1 MAEINE
7 NEKRIK
13 SGGIRRPGEVHQR
26 QTEAGSSNI
35 RPTDKP
41 AVKSGT
47 QPVRRPSGVRKPGM
61 GRQTDIYAR
70 ETSMVD
76 VNAAG
81 SRPAPQTEIT
91 REQASHIIGG
101 NEETVRPVRTKKQK
115 KKKVS
120 VIKERQITKEE
131 YRFHK
136 DMKKRR
142 RKTALIVLVIVFLIA
157 VTVFAGYMA
166 YTYMIDNINNPVTED
181 SIVLDVT
188 TEQKFRVEKRES
200 TKSICERLYE
210 AGLIENKTIYRVLSK
225 FYGYDDTYVA
235 GTYTL
240 SEGLSYEEIMFIL
253 SGKPETVK
261 VTFPEGFTTLQ
272 MANRLEANNVCTA
285 EEFLDA
291 VNNVDIS
298 SYEFLDGVDFS
309 TRDYRL
315 DGYLFPDTYEFDVLA
330 KPEDVIYK
338 MLNRFNNIFLPA
350 YYERLEP
357 LGLTLDQVVIMA
369 SIVEKEAKLE
379 SDRGPIAGVFYNR
392 YKNGTDGLE
401 FFQSNATL
409 RYAFHRVYGEDLI
422 KVSTEDTLLDDPYNT
437 YMYPGFTPGPI
448 CSPGE
453 ASLVAALYFTPHDYY
468 YFLAKSDTSGGHVFS
483 RTYEEH
489 MQAIED
495 QKNYTPPEDVEF
507 WGEE

>member
-1 MAEINE
+1 LAEINN
-7 NEKRIK
+7 NERKVK
-13 SGGIRRPGEVHQR
+13 SSGIRRPGESRQGQQQR
-26 QTEAGSSNI
+26 SG
-35 RPTDKP
+35 
-41 AVKSGT
+41 SGT
-47 QPVRRPSGVRKPGM
+47 ARETDSRTKTQAVRRPSGVRKPGM
-61 GRQTDIYAR
+61 GRQTDGFSR
-70 ETSMVD
+70 EPSMVD
-76 VNAAG
+76 VGAINNSAVPQSRVPAEAPVQETQPAAAG
-81 SRPAPQTEIT
+81 Q
-91 REQASHIIGG
+91 
-101 NEETVRPVRTKKQK
+101 VRTKKQRK
-115 KKKVS
+115 KKES
-120 VIKERQITKEE
+120 VIKERKITKEE

-136 DMKKRR
+136 DMKRRR
-142 RKTALIVLVIVFLIA
+142 RKTALVVIVILFLIA

-285 EEFLDA
+285 EEFINA
-291 VNNVDIS
+291 VNTVDIS
-298 SYEFLDGVDFS
+298 SYEFLNGVDFS
-309 TRDYRL
+309 GRDYRL

-330 KPEDVIYK
+330 KPEDVVYK

-357 LGLTLDQVVIMA
+357 LGLSLDQVVIMA

-392 YKNGTDGLE
+392 YKYGTDSLQY
-401 FFQSNATL
+401 FQSNATL
-409 RYAFHRVYGEDLI
+409 RYAYHKVNGEDLI
-422 KVSTEDTLLDDPYNT
+422 NVSTEDTQLDDPYNT

-468 YFLAKSDTSGGHVFS
+468 YFLAKSDGSGGHVFS

-489 MQAIED
+489 LKAIEE
-495 QKNYTPPEDVEF
+495 QENYTPPEEEEF